1 MEFGIFN
8 LMGSRDPEKPTVE
21 VFAEVA
27 EQTRLADELGY
38 AFAWFAEHHFSNYCL
53 CASPLMLV
61 AHCASITKKIRLGTA
76 VVVLPLYNP
85 ARLAAEIATAD
96 ALSNGRLML
105 GVGAG
110 YQPYEFERF
119 GVDIKANLEMTE
131 EFCDILDRAF
141 SQDFFSYEGK
151 HYQIPKTRIP
161 ARPVQKPLPIYVAGH
176 TEAMFRAAA
185 RHGYRVLSS
194 GRVGGA
200 ALLAEQ
206 YQVIKDAFSAE
217 GVPLANAHITVNRF
231 CHITD
236 SKEEG
241 LRFAENARY
250 QSRLASSLRRRQEV
264 MQGTVLVD
272 VPFPDEPPRPAK
284 AWSLERLLELF
295 PALRE
300 RTGNKGSQLS
310 GGDRKTLATAR
321 ALVSDQKVLLL
332 DEPSQGLAPL
342 VVRELARVI
351 RLLSQDGVTIL

>member
-8 LMGSRDPEKPTVE
+8 LMGSRDPEKPTEE

-38 AFAWFAEHHFSNYCL
+38 AIAWFAEHHFSNYCL

-61 AHCASITKKIRLGTA
+61 AHCASITKEIRLGTA

-85 ARLAAEIATAD
+85 ARLLAEIATAD

-119 GVDIKANLEMTE
+119 GVDIKNNLEMTE

-141 SQDFFSYEGK
+141 SEDFFSYNGK
-151 HYQIPKTRIP
+151 HYQIPKTHIP
-161 ARPVQKPLPIYVAGH
+161 ARPVQKRVPIYVAGH
-176 TEAMFRAAA
+176 TEAMFRAA
-185 RHGYRVLSS
+185 
-194 GRVGGA
+194 
-200 ALLAEQ
+200 
-206 YQVIKDAFSAE
+206 
-217 GVPLANAHITVNRF
+217 GVPLENAHITVNRF

-236 SKEEG
+236 SKEDG

-264 MQGTVLVD
+264 MRGTVLVD
-272 VPFPDEPPRPAK
+272 VPFPDEP
-284 AWSLERLLELF
+284 SLEQIHNDLLIGDVETVAEKLVGEISATHPVHMCFSFKVGATPHKAAMHSMELMMSEVK
-295 PALRE
+295 PRVE
-300 RTGNKGSQLS
+300 
-310 GGDRKTLATAR
+310 R
-321 ALVSDQKVLLL
+321 ALDT
-332 DEPSQGLAPL
+332 P
-342 VVRELARVI
+342 AR
-351 RLLSQDGVTIL
+351 SAAE